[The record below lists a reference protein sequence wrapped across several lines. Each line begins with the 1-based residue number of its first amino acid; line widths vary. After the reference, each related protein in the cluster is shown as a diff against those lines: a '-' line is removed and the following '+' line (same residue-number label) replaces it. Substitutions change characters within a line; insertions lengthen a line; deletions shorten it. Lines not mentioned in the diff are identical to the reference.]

1 MDLASG
7 HVAALNMLQKSHQNY
22 KASVGGALIKFY
34 IMYKKTKVQAFN
46 SDTIIPWYTRY
57 FPNSRII

>member
-22 KASVGGALIKFY
+22 KASVGGALIKLY
-34 IMYKKTKVQAFN
+34 IMYKKTQELKCKLL
-46 SDTIIPWYTRY
+46 IPTL
-57 FPNSRII
+57 